1 MTQLATDRHPAG
13 DDADQATIMQDEP
26 AADAPSSGPAETAE
40 VAMAAS
46 AASDGSA
53 SGGGAADAP
62 AAPGASAAEG
72 DDRRGETAS
81 ASSSETAG
89 DIATAGESSGTVS
102 PEEPAAAP
110 PSAAT
115 GAAGPVSSGDAPP
128 ADAPPAGA
136 PAAGAA
142 APAAPSAARRQQIAE
157 RLIAAFTDKR
167 PVEGKVIGWNKGG
180 FHVTIEG
187 VAAFCPRSLMELGNP
202 RKPAAYLDQTF
213 RFLITNVDEESRRI
227 VVSRKEI
234 LEEER
239 RARRDEVRKRLS
251 VGAVLRGR
259 VESLV
264 DFGAFVDL
272 DGGLK
277 GLVHLSEISRKRID
291 HPKEALRNGQEVDVK
306 VIKVEKGGDRISL
319 SIRALEPDPWDSL
332 EEVYHSG
339 SAFQGKVV
347 RHSEF
352 GLFVEVADG
361 IEGLV
366 HTSQLPLGVDM
377 SHPTLAV
384 GETISGWV
392 REVDVSR
399 HRLSLTLR
407 ELPASD
413 PWKGIVERYQEGQA
427 VKGKVEHAS
436 KFGFFV
442 ELEPGLTGL
451 LPFSEVSTP
460 PGRRK
465 ENMYHPGQV
474 VNVQILQLDAKRR
487 RISLGSETSKV
498 EGSAA
503 DYRAY
508 LKRQQRDTGLNAL
521 AAAFEKLKR

>member
-1 MTQLATDRHPAG
+1 V
-13 DDADQATIMQDEP
+13 P
-26 AADAPSSGPAETAE
+26 AA
-40 VAMAAS
+40 
-46 AASDGSA
+46 
-53 SGGGAADAP
+53 
-62 AAPGASAAEG
+62 
-72 DDRRGETAS
+72 
-81 ASSSETAG
+81 
-89 DIATAGESSGTVS
+89 ATAGTGGVGATADGGAS
-102 PEEPAAAP
+102 P
-110 PSAAT
+110 T
-115 GAAGPVSSGDAPP
+115 RIQQVT
-128 ADAPPAGA
+128 
-136 PAAGAA
+136 
-142 APAAPSAARRQQIAE
+142 ARMVT
-157 RLIAAFTDKR
+157 AFLEKQ
-167 PVEGKVIGWNKGG
+167 PIEGKVIGWNKGG
-180 FHVTIEG
+180 FHVSLDG

-202 RKPAAYLDQTF
+202 HKPAAYLDQTLRF
-213 RFLITNVDEESRRI
+213 RITNVDEENRRV

-239 RARRDEVRKRLS
+239 RARREEVRKKLT

-319 SIRALEPDPWDSL
+319 SLRALEPDPWDTL
-332 EEVYHSG
+332 EQVYQSG
-339 SAFQGKVV
+339 APFQGKVA

-352 GLFVEVADG
+352 GLFVEVAEG

-366 HTSQLPLGVDM
+366 HTSQFPLGVDM
-377 SHPTLAV
+377 SHASVAP

-392 REVDVSR
+392 REIDTSR
-399 HRLSLTLR
+399 HRLSLTMR
-407 ELPASD
+407 ELPTGD
-413 PWKGIVERYQEGQA
+413 PWHNLQERFQEGQA
-427 VKGKVEHAS
+427 IQGRVEHAS

-442 ELEPGLTGL
+442 ELEPGITGL

-465 ENMYHPGQV
+465 ENMYHPGQTV
-474 VNVQILQLDAKRR
+474 RVQILQLDAKRR
-487 RISLGSETSKV
+487 RISLGSEGSKV
-498 EGSAA
+498 EGSTA

-521 AAAFEKLKR
+521 AAAFEKLKQG